1 MQASKKGQLR
11 HWNFQK
17 NHPIWVRTD
26 KEIHFCGDLSV
37 VLTAL
42 IAIRK
47 LHQPH
52 VPTGKQA
59 NMKILFAPS
68 HFDAASVAKN
78 MHDSKH
84 PSRVLRWLEL
94 RSCLVES
101 SNCKVALLLSLGT
114 SSGGTSL
121 WRCLKST
128 CFSFRVF
135 DIFRVLCSGKDL
147 AGRTHSVVP
156 VVGCY
161 FWLRKSCDCPE
172 SRRSIGFTT
181 SK

>member
-1 MQASKKGQLR
+1 MAACFFTSSIRHAQRQEATKGNLGFGISK
-11 HWNFQK
+11 
-17 NHPIWVRTD
+17 RTILFGYEQT
-26 KEIHFCGDLSV
+26 KKVTFSGDLSV

-59 NMKILFAPS
+59 NLKILFAPS
-68 HFDAASVAKN
+68 HFFAASVAKN
-78 MHDSKH
+78 RHDSKH

-121 WRCLKST
+121 WRCLSST
-128 CFSFRVF
+128 FFLIPRN
-135 DIFRVLCSGKDL
+135 
-147 AGRTHSVVP
+147 
-156 VVGCY
+156 
-161 FWLRKSCDCPE
+161 
-172 SRRSIGFTT
+172 
-181 SK
+181 

>member
-1 MQASKKGQLR
+1 MASTTVARAAQNVQLLLLVAAYFFTSSIQHTHMQASKKGQLR

-26 KEIHFCGDLSV
+26 KEIQFCGDLSV

-59 NMKILFAPS
+59 NLKILFAPS
-68 HFDAASVAKN
+68 HFFAASVAKN
-78 MHDSKH
+78 RHDSKH

-101 SNCKVALLLSLGT
+101 TVVTAKSLCCSLLS
-114 SSGGTSL
+114 
-121 WRCLKST
+121 RYK
-128 CFSFRVF
+128 
-135 DIFRVLCSGKDL
+135 
-147 AGRTHSVVP
+147 
-156 VVGCY
+156 
-161 FWLRKSCDCPE
+161 
-172 SRRSIGFTT
+172 
-181 SK
+181 